1 LRIDGVV
8 GGFFDS
14 GGEKVDGM
22 KYSVLVGNAGWSE
35 VVMSKFN
42 GVGDDESFGVGV
54 NDFEATVV

>member
-8 GGFFDS
+8 GGFFDG

-42 GVGDDESFGVGV
+42 GVGDD
-54 NDFEATVV
+54 